1 MKQSYSWATSTS
13 AGPRPARRYSVSATA
28 RAGRVVSDSRISTG
42 NWMPGWG
49 SGMLPWATAR
59 MSAGGWAR
67 SAARSAVVTTTAQ
80 APSVSRQKSNSR
92 SGSEIIRAAR

>member
-1 MKQSYSWATSTS
+1 MSL
-13 AGPRPARRYSVSATA
+13 GPRPARRYSVSAA
-28 RAGRVVSDSRISTG
+28 ALAGSVVSDSRISTG

-59 MSAGGWAR
+59 MSAAGWGPSTAR
-67 SAARSAVVTTTAQ
+67 SVDVTTTAH

-92 SGSEIIRAAR
+92 SGSAIIRPAR